1 MVAKYL
7 LEFKALWDLGKDD
20 IRLLTRSVCCPR
32 CKKPIV
38 NILFMEQEGEYQTR
52 IDVMQQCFCSQK
64 KVYTD
69 YYDISV
75 YNNYIALIDK
85 FDNEI
90 AAMQESGDIMMYQ
103 QLIIQ
108 EDFTVAN
115 YLSNFRNNRMGLPII
130 HAVGVK
136 TWEWFD
142 KHDGKWI
149 YKIIWKERGT
159 EGYIYD
165 EYDIFDENFL
175 L

>member
-1 MVAKYL
+1 
-7 LEFKALWDLGKDD
+7 
-20 IRLLTRSVCCPR
+20 
-32 CKKPIV
+32 
-38 NILFMEQEGEYQTR
+38 
-52 IDVMQQCFCSQK
+52 MQQCFCSQK

-69 YYDISV
+69 YYDLSV

-165 EYDIFDENFL
+165 EYEIFDENFL